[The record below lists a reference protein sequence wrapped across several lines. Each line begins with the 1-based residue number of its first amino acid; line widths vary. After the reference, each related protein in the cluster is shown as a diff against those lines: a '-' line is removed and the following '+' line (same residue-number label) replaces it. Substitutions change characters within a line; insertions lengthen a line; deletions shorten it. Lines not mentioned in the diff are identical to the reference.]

1 MPPALTTAPSGRIAR
16 LFAGTRARKRP
27 AFVAYITVGDP
38 SLQAT
43 LGVVAALERAGVD
56 IVELGM
62 PFSDPVIDG
71 PIIQAASGRALAAGT
86 TLTATFDLVRE
97 IRRGSDMPLVLYSY
111 LNPIMRFGVEAAAKR
126 AADVGID
133 GMLTVD
139 LPVGAAP
146 EVTQAYRAN
155 GLDPIFLIT
164 PTTSPTRR
172 AAIAEHARGFLYL
185 VALRGVTG
193 VQEASSDAA
202 AAMVEDVRRLTDL
215 PIAVGVGIRRPE
227 QVASI
232 GRTADAVVVGSA
244 LVAVIGEHGR
254 APDLAAR
261 VEQAAAALVG
271 ALPTRA

>member
-1 MPPALTTAPSGRIAR
+1 MSRIAKT
-16 LFAGTRARKRP
+16 FEAARARKRP

-38 SLQAT
+38 SLEAT
-43 LGVVAALERAGVD
+43 VSIVGALERAGVD
-56 IVELGM
+56 ILELGM

-71 PIIQAASGRALAAGT
+71 PIIQAASGRALRAGT
-86 TLTATFDLVRE
+86 TLAKTFELVSTLRRAT
-97 IRRGSDMPLVLYSY
+97 DMPLVLYSY
-111 LNPIMRFGVEAAAKR
+111 LNPIMRYGVEAAAKR
-126 AADVGID
+126 AAAVGID

-146 EVTQAYRAN
+146 EITRAYRDN
-155 GLDPIFLIT
+155 GLDPILLIT
-164 PTTSPTRR
+164 PTTSAPRR
-172 AAIAEHARGFLYL
+172 AAIAEQGGGFLYL

-202 AAMVEDVRRLTDL
+202 AAMVADVRKLTDL

-232 GRTADAVVVGSA
+232 GQAADAVVVGSA
-244 LVAVIGEHGR
+244 LVAVIGEHGA

-261 VEQAAAALVG
+261 VERAAAELVG